1 MERCSKRDNRKS
13 NLCCSSG
20 FYCNHNRKSGY
31 LMALMKLQVTE
42 KDKEVLI
49 KALADLGKPLVKKPK
64 PTTEEKKTLVAIENL
79 IKQIAFQ

>member
-1 MERCSKRDNRKS
+1 
-13 NLCCSSG
+13 
-20 FYCNHNRKSGY
+20 
-31 LMALMKLQVTE
+31 MALIKLQATE

-64 PTTEEKKTLVAIENL
+64 PTPEEKKTLGSIENL